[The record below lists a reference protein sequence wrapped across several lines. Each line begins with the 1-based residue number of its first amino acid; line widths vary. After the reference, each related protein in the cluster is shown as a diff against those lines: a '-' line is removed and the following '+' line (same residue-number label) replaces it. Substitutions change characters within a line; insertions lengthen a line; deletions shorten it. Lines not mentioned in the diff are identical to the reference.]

1 MSTTLELI
9 DAISTGDA
17 VATENAF
24 NAAMAEKIAGR
35 LDDMRLN
42 VAKSMFNPV
51 EAAAEPATTSEE

>member
-1 MSTTLELI
+1 MSVTLELI

-42 VAKSMFNPV
+42 VAQSMFNPT
-51 EAAAEPATTSEE
+51 EAAEPTTAEE

>member
-1 MSTTLELI
+1 MSVTLELI

-42 VAKSMFNPV
+42 VAQSMFNPT
-51 EAAAEPATTSEE
+51 EAAEPTTTEE

>member
-1 MSTTLELI
+1 MSVTLELI

-24 NAAMAEKIAGR
+24 SAAMAEKIAGR

-42 VAKSMFNPV
+42 VSQKMFNPT
-51 EAAAEPATTSEE
+51 EASEPTTTEE

>member
-1 MSTTLELI
+1 MSVTLELI

-35 LDDMRLN
+35 LDGMRLD
-42 VAKSMFNPV
+42 VAKSMFNPTEAAV
-51 EAAAEPATTSEE
+51 EAVTTTEE

>member
-9 DAISTGDA
+9 DAISMGDA

-35 LDDMRLN
+35 LDDMRLD

-51 EAAAEPATTSEE
+51 ESSQESSTTEE